1 MSRTAKSVL
10 GRDITDADLVDQ
22 ARHGDRKAMELL
34 MRRHNQRLFRIAV
47 SILRDRSEAEDALQE
62 GYVRAFTRLEQFKGE
77 GAVGAWLAMIIVNE
91 ARKIIRARRPT
102 TSIDAGDASSHEKES
117 MEAEMT
123 RHHGAPPTPEQDL
136 AATQARGFIER
147 AVHSLPDGFRE
158 VFILRAV
165 EGMSVQETADC
176 LDLEP
181 TTVRTRFFRARAQ
194 MRKRLDGEVL
204 SLVGSLY
211 PFAGQSCDRVVENV
225 LRRLNEQHETV
236 VLN

>member
-1 MSRTAKSVL
+1 
-10 GRDITDADLVDQ
+10 
-22 ARHGDRKAMELL
+22 
-34 MRRHNQRLFRIAV
+34 
-47 SILRDRSEAEDALQE
+47 
-62 GYVRAFTRLEQFKGE
+62 
-77 GAVGAWLAMIIVNE
+77 
-91 ARKIIRARRPT
+91 
-102 TSIDAGDASSHEKES
+102 

-123 RHHGAPPTPEQDL
+123 RHRDAPPTPEHDL

-204 SLVGSLY
+204 SLVGALY
-211 PFAGQSCDRVVENV
+211 PFAGQSCDRVVERV
-225 LRRLNEQHETV
+225 LRRLNEQHKNV